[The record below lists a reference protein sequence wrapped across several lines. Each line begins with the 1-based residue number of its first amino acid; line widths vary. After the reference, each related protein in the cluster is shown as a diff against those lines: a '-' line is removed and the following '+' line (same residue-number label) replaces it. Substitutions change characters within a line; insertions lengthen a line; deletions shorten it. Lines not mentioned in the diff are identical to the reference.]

1 MADKL
6 TPKKI
11 QTIVSAQKP
20 GFEAEA
26 ETADQRASAARDRS
40 HVQTHSP
47 DLEYLAAKFLKGATR
62 SQRTTAARNDAA
74 SASKASKIVRVHPA
88 GASATDAV
96 GTGSRKVVVVS
107 AKDEKIV
114 GEQG

>member
-11 QTIVSAQKP
+11 QSIVSAQKP
-20 GFEAEA
+20 GFEAE
-26 ETADQRASAARDRS
+26 TADERNVAAARDLS
-40 HVQTHSP
+40 HVQSHAP
-47 DLEYLAAKFLKGATR
+47 DLEYLAAKFLQGAAR
-62 SQRTTAARNDAA
+62 SQRTTTARTDAA
-74 SASKASKIVRVHPA
+74 TASKASKIVRVHPA
-88 GASATDAV
+88 GSEGTDAV